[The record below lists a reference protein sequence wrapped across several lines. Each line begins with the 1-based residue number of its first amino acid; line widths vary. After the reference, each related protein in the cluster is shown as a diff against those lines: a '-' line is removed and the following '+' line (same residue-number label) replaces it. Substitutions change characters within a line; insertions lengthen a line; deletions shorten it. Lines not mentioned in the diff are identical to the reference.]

1 MERQFAILNVRE
13 VKTVLYVPSSHP
25 FVERLIGTVRREYR
39 DQNPFWSA
47 RDLERNLMSFQEY
60 YNKNRVH
67 RGLNGIPPNEK
78 SEYTDRRITCLDYYR
93 WENRCRGLNQL
104 AIAA

>member
-78 SEYTDRRITCLDYYR
+78 VNTQIEES
-93 WENRCRGLNQL
+93 L
-104 AIAA
+104 AWTIIVGKIAAVV